1 MTNAPLPFATRRL
14 VGLLLIMSGALL
26 GIGLLL
32 KVAVGVYNWN
42 TGGIQNPPALLL
54 SVNLV
59 ALLASG
65 LLMRWGLRI
74 RRGEDERR
82 DPNAD
87 EIL

>member
-1 MTNAPLPFATRRL
+1 MANAPLPFATRRL
-14 VGLLLIMSGALL
+14 VGLLLIMSGGLL

-32 KVAVGVYNWN
+32 KVAVSVYSWN
-42 TGGIQNPPALLL
+42 TGGGQNPPALLL

-65 LLMRWGLRI
+65 LLVRWGLRI